1 MTYYQSII
9 KQNQKIIDQL
19 KCFAVFLWI
28 IIPFCALAFLIQ
40 DYSMLLYQLILF
52 FGGWFIW
59 TFIEYNLHRFW
70 MHDKKNAHS
79 SIVKTHNH
87 HHAHPTEIVVTA
99 LHRLVIILLMGL
111 FIVTSYWLQNYFTL
125 LAGIFCGLMG
135 YFIMHKLLHLPI
147 AQKIFQKLCR
157 YHIYHHCKYHNAC
170 FGISVPWWDDIFGT
184 VPQSPQITQ
193 KIIDFYFK
201 DHHH

>member
-19 KCFAVFLWI
+19 KCCAVFLWI

-52 FGGWFIW
+52 FGGWFFW

-70 MHDKKNAHS
+70 MHDKKNSHAA
-79 SIVKTHNH
+79 IVKTHNH
-87 HHAHPTEIVVTA
+87 HHTHPGELKVTA
-99 LHRLVIILLMGL
+99 FHRYIMVLIMVILIYFSFVLKNHFTFFAGMVSGL
-111 FIVTSYWLQNYFTL
+111 ICYFL
-125 LAGIFCGLMG
+125 
-135 YFIMHKLLHLPI
+135 MHKILHTTI
-147 AQKIFQKLCR
+147 AQKVFKKLWR
-157 YHIYHHCKYHNAC
+157 YHIYHHCKYPNAC